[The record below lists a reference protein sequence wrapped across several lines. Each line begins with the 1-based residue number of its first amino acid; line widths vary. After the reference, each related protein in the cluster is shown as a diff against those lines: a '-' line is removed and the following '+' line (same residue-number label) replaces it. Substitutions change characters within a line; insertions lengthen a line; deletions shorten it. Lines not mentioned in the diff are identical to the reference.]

1 MCVYNFPRHAL
12 RPTRPFLLR
21 APGAALGESRET
33 SVPSS
38 TRQRIGRVGGRT
50 RQAVT
55 SADHDA
61 FERGAHV
68 DEQRSYFCPHFRL
81 ALHVRCVEKAYEK
94 AGRECMW
101 IVVCACRPPR
111 WPGPCPRHGVCPDCD
126 SLVPGRAVGTCRGR
140 VRVWSAG
147 FRRAG
152 PRVAT
157 RTSRPRPRRT
167 DSPPRPPRYPV
178 EAPFNWRRYY
188 RYGHT
193 KRQYRP
199 AARRSKSDHGI
210 RLLVWFYDCARD
222 AIINLWGQYPAP
234 TGAFGELFS
243 RTEDCAPRPRARGP
257 LDRRGGKGILC
268 R

>member
-1 MCVYNFPRHAL
+1 MYVDCGVRLPTPAVAGTVSASRRVSRLRLSRPRACSWDMEGACACV
-12 RPTRPFLLR
+12 
-21 APGAALGESRET
+21 
-33 SVPSS
+33 
-38 TRQRIGRVGGRT
+38 VGG
-50 RQAVT
+50 
-55 SADHDA
+55 D
-61 FERGAHV
+61 
-68 DEQRSYFCPHFRL
+68 
-81 ALHVRCVEKAYEK
+81 
-94 AGRECMW
+94 
-101 IVVCACRPPR
+101 
-111 WPGPCPRHGVCPDCD
+111 
-126 SLVPGRAVGTCRGR
+126 
-140 VRVWSAG
+140 AG

-243 RTEDCAPRPRARGP
+243 RTEDCAPRPRARGSSRSSWRQRDP
-257 LDRRGGKGILC
+257 L
-268 R
+268 

>member
-38 TRQRIGRVGGRT
+38 TRQRIGTVGGRT

-68 DEQRSYFCPHFRL
+68 DEQRSHFCPHFRL

-126 SLVPGRAVGTCRGR
+126 SLVPGRAVGTWRGR

-147 FRRAG
+147 TRGSDAPVRGSRLARRV
-152 PRVAT
+152 RVPDVPT
-157 RTSRPRPRRT
+157 R
-167 DSPPRPPRYPV
+167 
-178 EAPFNWRRYY
+178 
-188 RYGHT
+188 
-193 KRQYRP
+193 RP
-199 AARRSKSDHGI
+199 ARPGIRSRRRSIGAVITVMDI
-210 RLLVWFYDCARD
+210 RKGSIGPPPDVQNP
-222 AIINLWGQYPAP
+222 I
-234 TGAFGELFS
+234 
-243 RTEDCAPRPRARGP
+243 TESVF
-257 LDRRGGKGILC
+257 
-268 R
+268 